1 MGVHSGPRTQINEA
15 ALIGRARAGDL
26 DAQDV
31 LVRRYLA
38 DVYGLAFR
46 MLRDE
51 DLAQDAAQDAM
62 VNAMRALDRFR
73 GDASFRTWV
82 LRIAANSAKSLARR
96 RGRKREVSLTA
107 VEGLAGDTVDAAAVV
122 ELKDEADRIRAQ
134 VAKLP
139 GKQRMAV
146 ELRVNQGLDYQDIAR
161 ILKCSTGAARVNYH
175 LGIKRLREW
184 MR

>member
-1 MGVHSGPRTQINEA
+1 MGVHSGPRTQIDET

-62 VNAMRALDRFR
+62 VNAMRGLDRFR

-82 LRIAANSAKSLARR
+82 LRIAANAAKSLARR
-96 RGRKREVSLTA
+96 RSRKREVPLTA
-107 VEGLAGDTVDAAAVV
+107 VDGLAGEAEDPAARV
-122 ELKDEADRIRAQ
+122 EMKDQAERIRARIST
-134 VAKLP
+134 LP

-146 ELRVNQGLDYQDIAR
+146 ELRVNQGLDYQEIAR

-175 LGIKRLREW
+175 LGIKRLREL

>member
-1 MGVHSGPRTQINEA
+1 MGVHSGPRARIDEA

-31 LVRRYLA
+31 LVRMYLA

-107 VEGLAGDTVDAAAVV
+107 VEGLAGDTEDAAAAV
-122 ELKDEADRIRAQ
+122 ELKDEAARIRAQ

-139 GKQRMAV
+139 EKQRMAV
-146 ELRVNQGLDYQDIAR
+146 ELRVNHGLDYQDVAR

-175 LGIKRLREW
+175 LGIKRLREL